1 MSGITLKQAN
11 KIIEGAFEKGKKL
24 RTNPLAVIVLDE
36 GGNVVAY
43 QRQDRSSVLR
53 FRIALGKAFAAIG
66 MGQPSRN
73 LENVAKERPHFATAL
88 SAASEGRFVPVAG
101 GSLIRD
107 KSGNVIGAVGVTG
120 DTSDRDEQCGL
131 AGIAAAN
138 LKSS

>member
-1 MSGITLKQAN
+1 MPSITLKQAT
-11 KIIEGAFEKGKKL
+11 KIIEGAFEKGKKI
-24 RTNPLAVIVLDE
+24 RTNPLAVIVLDD

-43 QRQDRSSVLR
+43 QRQDKSSVLR
-53 FRIALGKAFAAIG
+53 FQIALGKAFGAIG

-88 SAASEGRFVPVAG
+88 SAASGGRFVPVAG
-101 GSLIRD
+101 GSIIKS
-107 KSGNVIGAVGVTG
+107 KSGDIVGAVGVTG

-138 LKSS
+138 LKAG